1 MHEDFT
7 SHKESNLAQT
17 IALRSNLFP
26 FKTAYNKIYDLKSV
40 KDGSK
45 IGDWKCIKKK
55 GLKRAY
61 KICQ

>member
-7 SHKESNLAQT
+7 LHKESNLAQT

-26 FKTAYNKIYDLKSV
+26 FKIAYNIRIYDLKSV

-55 GLKRAY
+55 G
-61 KICQ
+61 